1 MNYLSFL
8 SIIHK
13 QLQSMVFLNCGG
25 GLDLTEKW
33 FVAEKTSVRAY
44 VFDNHRP
51 IHHHNIAD
59 KNNVELSEILIRYS
73 TWN

>member
-1 MNYLSFL
+1 
-8 SIIHK
+8 
-13 QLQSMVFLNCGG
+13 MVFLNCGG

-59 KNNVELSEILIRYS
+59 KNNVETFIMQQLID
-73 TWN
+73 